1 MQALMLAAGMGRR
14 LGKYT
19 DGNTKC
25 MVEVA
30 GKKLID
36 RAIEAVKEANIN
48 KMILVVGY
56 KGQNLIDYIKT
67 AHANCGVEFVFINN
81 VDYAKSNNIYSFYLA
96 KDYIINDDTIL
107 MESDLIYE
115 NRLIKELVDLK
126 EPNAVAIA
134 KYKSWMDGTVVSC
147 NADGFITNF
156 MDKTEMDLFNAD
168 KYYKTVNVYKFSKEF
183 CKNIYIPFLE
193 SYMKGFGLNSYYE
206 TVLKVVPCFTSN
218 VLYGYEI
225 GDLKWYEI
233 DDAQDLD
240 ISNVMFS
247 NGKRKYDLMI
257 SKFGGYWRYERVLDF
272 CYLVNPYF
280 PTENMIKKLQVE
292 FPRLLGA
299 YPSGLAIQN
308 MNAERMFDI
317 DENYVLVGNGAAELI
332 NALGHITSGK
342 IAVGL
347 PTFNEYVRCFNN
359 SEIVVVDN
367 SKCDYQHNVNE
378 YIKICKDVSLLSI
391 ISPDNPS
398 GAMLTQSEVVAILEE
413 AKKYNTKVLIDE
425 SFVDFADKENK
436 YTLLNNE
443 LMEKYPNLL
452 VVKSIG
458 KSYGVAGLRLGIL
471 ASADRALL
479 KQIKDAMQ
487 IWNINS
493 MAEYFMQIFNIYK
506 KSYDMSCQKIADNR
520 NLMINQLSELSQI
533 RVYPSNTNFIMID
546 LKNISSYD
554 LCVNAL
560 NNANILIKDLSTKNY
575 FNGKNYIRVAVKSTE
590 ENDRFI
596 NFMKSYVKGL

>member
-56 KGQNLIDYIKT
+56 KGQNLIDYVKT
-67 AHANCGVEFVFINN
+67 AHANSGVEFVFINN

-96 KDYIINDDTIL
+96 KDYIVEDDTIL

-115 NRLIKELVDLK
+115 NRLIKELVDLN

-147 NADGFITNF
+147 NNDGFITNF

-193 SYMKGFGLNSYYE
+193 SYMQGFGLNSYYE

-280 PTENMIKKLQVE
+280 PTENMVKKLQVE

-308 MNAERMFDI
+308 MNAERMFDV
-317 DENYVLVGNGAAELI
+317 DENYILVGNGAAELI
-332 NALGHITSGK
+332 NALGHITQGN

-347 PTFNEYVRCFNN
+347 PTFNEYVRCFKN
-359 SEIVVVDN
+359 SKIIVIDN

-378 YIKICKDVSLLSI
+378 YINVCKNVSLLSI

-398 GAMLTQSEVVAILEE
+398 GAMLTLNEVISILEE

-425 SFVDFADKENK
+425 SFMDFADKENK
-436 YTLLNNE
+436 YTLLNNK

-471 ASADRALL
+471 ASADKALL
-479 KQIKDAMQ
+479 KQIKEAMQ

-506 KSYDMSCQKIADNR
+506 KSYEASCQKIADNR

-533 RVYPSNTNFIMID
+533 RVYPSSTNFIMIN
-546 LKNISSYD
+546 LKDISSYD

-560 NNANILIKDLSTKNY
+560 NKANILIKDLSTKNY

-590 ENDRFI
+590 ENNKFVNFI
-596 NFMKSYVKGL
+596 KSYIKGL